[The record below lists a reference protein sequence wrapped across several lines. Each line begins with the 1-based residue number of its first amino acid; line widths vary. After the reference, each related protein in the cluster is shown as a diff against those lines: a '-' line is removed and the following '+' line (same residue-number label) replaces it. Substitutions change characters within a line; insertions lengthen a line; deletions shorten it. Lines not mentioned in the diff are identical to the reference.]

1 MPNFICFLGLNRIT
15 YMYNRVLWLN
25 ELHVRSLFMSK
36 KLDTSLYIK
45 QINNLDEFQ
54 PGDTV
59 SVNLRIIEGDKE
71 RVQTF
76 DGNVIS
82 GRFITSKTPALG
94 DTFTV
99 RRISYGVGVERVLPF
114 HSPNIESLKVTR
126 KGKVRKSKLYYLR
139 GLTGKKARIK
149 EKRS

>member
-1 MPNFICFLGLNRIT
+1 
-15 YMYNRVLWLN
+15 
-25 ELHVRSLFMSK
+25 MSNLIMSRK
-36 KLDTSLYIK
+36 IDTSLYIK

-71 RVQTF
+71 RIQTF

-82 GRFITSKTPALG
+82 GRFTTSKIPGLG

>member
-1 MPNFICFLGLNRIT
+1 
-15 YMYNRVLWLN
+15 
-25 ELHVRSLFMSK
+25 MSK

-114 HSPNIESLKVTR
+114 HSPNIESLRVTR

>member
-1 MPNFICFLGLNRIT
+1 MK
-15 YMYNRVLWLN
+15 RVTC
-25 ELHVRSLFMSK
+25 EKSLMSK

-82 GRFITSKTPALG
+82 GRFITSKTPGLG
-94 DTFTV
+94 DTLLFG
-99 RRISYGVGVERVLPF
+99 ISYGLE
-114 HSPNIESLKVTR
+114 
-126 KGKVRKSKLYYLR
+126 
-139 GLTGKKARIK
+139 
-149 EKRS
+149 

>member
-1 MPNFICFLGLNRIT
+1 
-15 YMYNRVLWLN
+15 
-25 ELHVRSLFMSK
+25 MSK
-36 KLDTSLYIK
+36 KLDSSLYIK

-82 GRFITSKTPALG
+82 GRFITSKTPGLG